1 MPQFLVV
8 GTGAALG
15 AAARYLLSV
24 ALGGGMIP
32 LLIINILGSALMGYF
47 RPGPFWG
54 TGVLGGFTSFATFA
68 FLTSEA
74 HWTNC
79 TFVANILGSLALGL
93 AYGFAQLADAPLI
106 HPFLALGLAGGLSTW
121 STLAKEL
128 GEMIKRKQWWRLS
141 KYLFWTI
148 GLGIVL
154 AWRGTIWAARI
165 YHGI

>member
-1 MPQFLVV
+1 MTVV
-8 GTGAALG
+8 YSAIAVAVGAFA
-15 AAARYLLSV
+15 
-24 ALGGGMIP
+24 GGMVRYGLSKVID
-32 LLIINILGSALMGYF
+32 NH
-47 RPGPFWG
+47 WG
-54 TGVLGGFTSFATFA
+54 TFA
-68 FLTSEA
+68 
-74 HWTNC
+74 
-79 TFVANILGSLALGL
+79 ANILGAFCIGIATRLLSLSAPAHQDLLYALC
-93 AYGFAQLADAPLI
+93 ATGF
-106 HPFLALGLAGGLSTW
+106 AGGLSTW

>member
-1 MPQFLVV
+1 MN
-8 GTGAALG
+8 
-15 AAARYLLSV
+15 LLCV
-24 ALGGGMIP
+24 L
-32 LLIINILGSALMGYF
+32 
-47 RPGPFWG
+47 
-54 TGVLGGFTSFATFA
+54 LGGFIGGSLRYGFTRLIPAPY
-68 FLTSEA
+68 
-74 HWTNC
+74 C

-93 AYGFAQLADAPLI
+93 AYGFTQLADVPLL

-128 GEMIKRKQWWRLS
+128 GEMTKRKQWWRLC

-148 GLGIVL
+148 GLGSVL